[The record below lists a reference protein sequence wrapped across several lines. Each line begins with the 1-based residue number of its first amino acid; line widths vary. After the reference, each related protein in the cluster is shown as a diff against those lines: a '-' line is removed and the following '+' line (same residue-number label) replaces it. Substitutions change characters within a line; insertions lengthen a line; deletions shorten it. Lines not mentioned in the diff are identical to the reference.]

1 MSEAFPL
8 PLNVQYLN
16 TEKSWKLLQPFSFI
30 DPELGTIEVPARFIT
45 NGLTLPRIPA
55 VLALFVGYG
64 FPAAVIHDYLYSA
77 SGVAR
82 ADADN
87 VFYNALRASGV
98 AKWRAGLMY
107 AGVRAFGGMFY
118 KESKDEL

>member
-1 MSEAFPL
+1 MRDAFPL

-16 TEKSWKLLQPFSFI
+16 AEKSWKLLQPFSFI
-30 DPELGTIEVPARFIT
+30 DEKLGQIDVPARFIT

-64 FPAAVIHDYLYSA
+64 FQAAVVHDFLYSS
-77 SGVAR
+77 SGVSR
-82 ADADN
+82 AEADN

-98 AKWRAGLMY
+98 AEWRAGLMY
-107 AGVRAFGGMFY
+107 AGVRTFGKLY
-118 KESKDEL
+118 YVK

>member
-1 MSEAFPL
+1 MSDAFPL

-16 TEKSWKLLQPFSFI
+16 TEKSWKLLQPFAFI
-30 DPELGTIEVPARFIT
+30 DEKLGQIDVPARFVT

-55 VLALFVGYG
+55 VLAFFVGYG
-64 FPAAVIHDYLYSA
+64 FPAAVVHDYLYSA

-98 AKWRAGLMY
+98 AKWRASLMY
-107 AGVRAFGGMFY
+107 AGVRVFGRFFY
-118 KESKDEL
+118 KEK